1 MHTIKERPVVVNG
14 QIVIR
19 PIMIIALTYDHRLLD
34 GREATT
40 FLGASCPAS
49 LHAQR
54 KSDWNDEPNSQG
66 QGVPRGPEE
75 NAARGMSKALAV
87 GCG

>member
-1 MHTIKERPVVVNG
+1 MIDMAELSSHVYTPGMHTVKEKPVVVNG

-40 FLGASCPAS
+40 FLGESQSYGTIS
-49 LHAQR
+49 L
-54 KSDWNDEPNSQG
+54 SY
-66 QGVPRGPEE
+66 
-75 NAARGMSKALAV
+75 
-87 GCG
+87 